1 MRLSSEQKNSYLN
14 SGILLLTATI
24 WGLAFIAQSVAM
36 DVIGPLTFAGARS
49 VLAVLALTP
58 VVLVLRRRGAVKL
71 PTETGCNRKT
81 FLEGGIVC
89 GSFLFMGMALQQT
102 GLVYTTVGKAG
113 FITTFYVVLVPL
125 MGMLFGRHVGGRV
138 WVAVGL
144 AVAGLYYLSM
154 TPGDFS
160 VARGDLYVLASAFG
174 YSMQIICVAH
184 YVQKIDGVLLSYME
198 MAVCAFWGVAM
209 AVPFE
214 APTWT
219 SLLQAAM
226 PIIYAGVGSS
236 AIGYTLQI
244 IGQKGVNPAVASLIL
259 SLESAI
265 SAIFAWVLLNQAMSG
280 REILGCVL
288 MFAAILVS
296 QLPAEWFLRKR
307 RI

>member
-1 MRLSSEQKNSYLN
+1 MRLSSAQKNSYIH

-71 PTETGCNRKT
+71 PGETDCDRKT
-81 FLEGGIVC
+81 FLEGGLVC
-89 GSFLFMGMALQQT
+89 GTFLFIGMALQQT

-113 FITTFYVVLVPL
+113 FITTFYVVLVPV
-125 MGMLFGRHVGGRV
+125 MGILFGRRV
-138 WVAVGL
+138 SNRIWVAVAL

-160 VARGDLYVLASAFG
+160 VGRGDIYVFASAFG
-174 YSMQIICVAH
+174 YSMQIISVAH
-184 YVQKIDGVLLSYME
+184 YVKKIDGVLLSYME
-198 MAVCAFWGVAM
+198 MAVCALWGVAM
-209 AVPFE
+209 AFLFE
-214 APTWT
+214 DPAWATI
-219 SLLQAAM
+219 LEAAM

-244 IGQKGVNPAVASLIL
+244 IGQKGVNPALASLIL

-265 SAIFAWVLLNQAMSG
+265 SAIFAWVILGQVMSG

-296 QLPAEWFLRKR
+296 QLPAEWFLRQR